1 VRAAAVATLKQ
12 LPRIRLTIPPR
23 WRRRLLAALVLALM
37 LFSAYRFWFRES
49 GFVRVE
55 HVTVTGLTTKDAPR
69 IRLALTAAARDMST
83 LNVQQSALD
92 SAVSGFPIVKEVQA
106 TRDFPH
112 GLNIHVIEERP
123 VATLVVQGQ
132 RLLLAPDGTVLRG
145 IDPPSHSIPVIRTKT
160 AVPQDRVTDGAP
172 LTALRVAA
180 DAPSPLA
187 ARISSIG
194 HAGARGLVVRL
205 RNGPLLIF
213 GNAGDAVAKWAG
225 AAAVLADP
233 SSKGASYIDLRVPDR
248 PVAGGLAAST
258 LAPLSADGN
267 DTSAQSNVAPDPTSS
282 ADQTATTAPATATPT
297 PDTPDP
303 TPNTNPQP

>member
-1 VRAAAVATLKQ
+1 MRAAAVATLKQ
-12 LPRIRLTIPPR
+12 LPRIRLTVPPR

-37 LFSAYRFWFRES
+37 LFSAYRFWFRDS

-69 IRLALTAAARDMST
+69 IRLALTAAAKDMTT
-83 LNVQQSALD
+83 LKVQQSALD
-92 SAVSGFPIVKEVQA
+92 SAVSGFPIVKQVVA

-112 GLNIHVIEERP
+112 GLRIHVIEERP
-123 VATLVVQGQ
+123 VARLVVQGQ

-160 AVPQDRVTDGAP
+160 AVPQDRVSDGAP

-180 DAPSPLA
+180 DAPSALA
-187 ARISSIG
+187 VRISSIG

-213 GNAGDAVAKWAG
+213 GNGSDAAAKWAG

-233 SSKGASYIDLRVPDR
+233 SSKGASYLDLRVPDR

-258 LAPLSADGN
+258 LAPLSATGN
-267 DTSAQSNVAPDPTSS
+267 DTSAQSNDSQIPATTEPATTTPAPDTQDP
-282 ADQTATTAPATATPT
+282 TATA
-297 PDTPDP
+297 
-303 TPNTNPQP
+303 NPQP